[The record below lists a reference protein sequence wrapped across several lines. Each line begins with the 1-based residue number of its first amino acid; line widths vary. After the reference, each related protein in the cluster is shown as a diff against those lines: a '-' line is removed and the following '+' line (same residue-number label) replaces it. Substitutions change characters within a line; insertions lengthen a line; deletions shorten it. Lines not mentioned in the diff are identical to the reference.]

1 MNAKFLIV
9 GVAAIALAA
18 SGAAAKTRHH
28 AMRHA
33 KGAMEA
39 SGGSYAAPAQPIPYG
54 QMDAYMKASP
64 SERSSMMSGG
74 ASAPASTTTTP
85 PS

>member
-18 SGAAAKTRHH
+18 SGAQAKSRHH
-28 AMRHA
+28 ATRHA
-33 KGAMEA
+33 KGAAEE
-39 SGGSYAAPAQPIPYG
+39 SGGAYAAPAQPIPYG
-54 QMDAYMKASP
+54 QLDAYMKATP
-64 SERSSMMSGG
+64 KERADMMSGG
-74 ASAPASTTTTP
+74 ASAPASTTP